1 MKNFLIIII
10 ALLVLAL
17 ASLAWMNFNQSAE
30 EPVPEP
36 IRGESGEIL
45 SDPANS
51 VRAKFVAPEP
61 DTIDFN

>member
-1 MKNFLIIII
+1 MKNFLMIVI
-10 ALLVLAL
+10 ALLVMAL
-17 ASLAWMNFNQSAE
+17 AGLAWMNFNQPAA

-61 DTIDFN
+61 DSIDFN